1 MNVAHED
8 SAAQVRICGKCDA
21 LLFVA
26 EKRPK
31 GSLLSIWC
39 LVCSARVLPTSF
51 SGVTGNAGGRLVQM
65 GACFDACRFT
75 CSHVPPL
82 YANTVVVLLHILED
96 GGLSVA
102 PLTV

>member
-1 MNVAHED
+1 M
-8 SAAQVRICGKCDA
+8 
-21 LLFVA
+21 
-26 EKRPK
+26 
-31 GSLLSIWC
+31 
-39 LVCSARVLPTSF
+39 CSARVLPAGF

-65 GACFDACRFT
+65 GACFDAFRFT

-102 PLTV
+102 LLTV